1 MSNENDPPWNNPTWR
16 PQMVMYGVS
25 VTGEPVPTVPDV
37 TTPLPPSPF
46 DLLKPMLNTPNTLEG
61 LQLQQL
67 LANVTVLTEAVAK
80 LTEEVRGISTKLTVI
95 SAQNAKPRK
104 SAAPPAARK
113 RR

>member
-16 PQMVMYGVS
+16 PQMVMYGVG
-25 VTGEPVPTVPDV
+25 VTGEP
-37 TTPLPPSPF
+37 LPPLDPIP
-46 DLLKPMLNTPNTLEG
+46 DLLKPQIAPPVVTVTMPGTLEG

-80 LTEEVRGISTKLTVI
+80 LTEQVKGVQAQLTVLT
-95 SAQNAKPRK
+95 AQNAKPRK
-104 SAAPPAARK
+104 SAPPPAARK